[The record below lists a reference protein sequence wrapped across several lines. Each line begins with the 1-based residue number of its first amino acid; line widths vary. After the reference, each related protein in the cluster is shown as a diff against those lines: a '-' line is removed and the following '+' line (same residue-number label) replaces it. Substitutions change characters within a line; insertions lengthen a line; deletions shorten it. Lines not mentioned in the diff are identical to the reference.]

1 MANSFIKD
9 PDATDVFGVRWCSP
23 DGTNTGA
30 GQEDSGKLQGQTLA
44 SVNWIMPTGLTEDA
58 ESVAAFTAQGISY
71 AIDTVHRITLSGGTL
86 NQDYNI
92 TSRIVTSDG
101 RKLDK
106 TITIRVRSV

>member
-23 DGTNTGA
+23 NGTNTGA
-30 GQEDSGKLQGQTLA
+30 GQEDIGKLQGQTLA
-44 SVNWIMPTGLTEDA
+44 TYDWIMPTGLTEVG
-58 ESVAAFTAQGISY
+58 ESVAAFTARGISY
-71 AIDTVHRITLSGGTL
+71 DVNTVHRIILSGGTL
-86 NQDYNI
+86 NEDYNI

-106 TITIRVRSV
+106 TITIMVRSV